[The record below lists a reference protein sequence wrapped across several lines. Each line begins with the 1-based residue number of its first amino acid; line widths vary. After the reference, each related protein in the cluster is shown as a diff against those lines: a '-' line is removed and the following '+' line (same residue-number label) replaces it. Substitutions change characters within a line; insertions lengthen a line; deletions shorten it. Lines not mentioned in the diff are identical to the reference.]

1 MTKSLNI
8 PLTDTLIWDRVF
20 ETVSQS
26 HLMKEMF
33 KTNILKD
40 KFSKDEE
47 YKKNLRDE
55 NRKERRLKK
64 DLETVEISI
73 ASIETDKLLKRM
85 DTSVYRRVRK
95 NLTGELEDLR
105 NDLEQTRLRIQE
117 LGNQKRWI
125 DWISKHQGEINS
137 MSDMKMETRKEY
149 LEGIL
154 DQITVTLNEDL
165 THRLA
170 IRFKY
175 PIVDDRHEWN
185 DPDSKSDGYQI
196 HDGTTDIEFSNT
208 LTNSGGAPVKKKS
221 KVKGLGIALTPTLEN
236 EVSR

>member
-1 MTKSLNI
+1 
-8 PLTDTLIWDRVF
+8 
-20 ETVSQS
+20 
-26 HLMKEMF
+26 MKEMF

-64 DLETVEISI
+64 DLETVEVSI

-85 DTSVYRRVRK
+85 DASVYRRVRK
-95 NLTGELEDLR
+95 NLTGELEDVR

-125 DWISKHQGEINS
+125 DWISKHQEDIES
-137 MSDMKMETRKEY
+137 LSDMKMETRKEY

-154 DQITVTLNEDL
+154 DKITVSLNDDS
-165 THRLA
+165 THRLTVK
-170 IRFKY
+170 FKH
-175 PIVDDRHEWN
+175 PIVGDQHEWN
-185 DPDSKSDGYQI
+185 DPTKKSDRYQI
-196 HDGTTDIEFSNT
+196 HDGSTDIEGSGT
-208 LTNSGGAPVKKKS
+208 LTKRGGAPIKKKS
-221 KVKGLGIALTPTLEN
+221 NVGGVDGTLTPTLETPT
-236 EVSR
+236 SRWSRGLASYG

>member
-1 MTKSLNI
+1 
-8 PLTDTLIWDRVF
+8 
-20 ETVSQS
+20 
-26 HLMKEMF
+26 MF

-154 DQITVTLNEDL
+154 DQITVTLNKDL

-175 PIVDDRHEWN
+175 PIVDDHHEWN
-185 DPDSKSDGYQI
+185 DPKRKSDGYQI

-208 LTNSGGAPVKKKS
+208 LTKSGGAPVKKKS
-221 KVKGLGIALTPTLEN
+221 RIKGLDIALTPTLET
-236 EVSR
+236 EVSLLNRLE